1 MFSYSITDRML
12 LKLYLAP
19 TLLLVASILSLW
31 IFGDLIPDYLSHS
44 KLFVPLAN
52 TVKQFT
58 GWVSISLTLTAILW
72 YTSSTYRVWR
82 WQRCEGD
89 LCYTCGGI
97 TVYKVGRY
105 GPYFHCIA
113 CGKNRADR

>member
-12 LKLYLAP
+12 IKLYLAP
-19 TLLLVASILSLW
+19 TLLLFYSFLTLW
-31 IFGDLIPDYLSHS
+31 IFGDVIPDHLSQS
-44 KLFVPLAN
+44 KLFVPLAI
-52 TVKQFT
+52 TIEQFA
-58 GWVSISLTLTAILW
+58 GWIYVGLFLIALSYYI
-72 YTSSTYRVWR
+72 SSTYRLWR
-82 WQRCEGD
+82 WHRCEGD